1 MIASGPNPDNETYTV
16 SFKPGEGTWTALGVH
31 IVQEDSL
38 PGERL
43 ARGADRVI
51 VTEVD
56 AEIGRGRKLKF
67 VLASQSNKSDV
78 SPDVPAMAAID
89 GDPKTGWGISGPGDN
104 NDIMLALRFAEK
116 LHTQKDSV
124 ITVRL
129 HQDSEI
135 RRATI
140 GRFRIALSRRRVFVA
155 EFREAT
161 EEGRRFDEH
170 RIAGCP
176 SSRRWNKEAKRAART
191 IRKKP
196 SQRQCSSG

>member
-1 MIASGPNPDNETYTV
+1 VIASGPNPDNETYTV
-16 SFKPGEGTWTALGVH
+16 SFKPGEGNLDGLGRPH
-31 IVQEDSL
+31 RAGRQ
-38 PGERL
+38 PAGNAG
-43 ARGADRVI
+43 ARRGPLVI

-56 AEIGRGRKLKF
+56 AEMAGRKLKF
-67 VLASQSNKSDV
+67 VLASASKNDI

-140 GRFRIALSRRRVFVA
+140 GRFRMALYRTPNIPGPVSCAPKASRRIP
-155 EFREAT
+155 
-161 EEGRRFDEH
+161 D
-170 RIAGCP
+170 CP
-176 SSRRWNKEAKRAART
+176 N
-191 IRKKP
+191 P
-196 SQRQCSSG
+196 S